1 MGIGPDAPDANPFL
15 RAELPALR
23 SLLDGSLP
31 TLDEPRL
38 AGAAGGDGPRAAA
51 FPLDATLGVDG
62 IPQSGTGQAA
72 LLTGENAPRLFGRH
86 FGPWLPV
93 ALRDPVRERG
103 LLAQGVVRGLHVAF
117 ANAYPEDYDT
127 IRKRRRRPPAAVPFA
142 AREAGLLVRHAP
154 ELRRGEA
161 VASEI
166 VNTGWRRRLGHAELP
181 VVEPGEAG
189 RTLATIARGP
199 DLTLYAHYTTDY
211 AGHRGEMEAAV
222 EALERVDAFLGG
234 VVDAIDDGSGLLLL
248 VVSDHGN
255 IEEVHPAH
263 TRNPALG
270 LAVGRDAGE
279 MARRLRSLTDV
290 RDAALEWLGAEAVRE

>member
-1 MGIGPDAPDANPFL
+1 MGIGPDAPDVNPFL
-15 RAELPALR
+15 RADLPVLR
-23 SLLDGSLP
+23 GLLDGALP
-31 TLDEPRL
+31 TLDEPRVAGPAGSVR
-38 AGAAGGDGPRAAA
+38 AGALA
-51 FPLDATLGVDG
+51 FPIDATLGVEG

-72 LLTGENAPRLFGRH
+72 LLTGENAPRIFGRH

-103 LLAQGVVRGLHVAF
+103 LLAEGVARGLDVAF

-127 IRKRRRRPPAAVPFA
+127 IRRRRRRPPAAVPFA
-142 AREAGLLVRHAP
+142 AREAGLLVRHAA
-154 ELRRGEA
+154 ELGRGEA

-166 VNTGWRRRLGHAELP
+166 VNTGWRRRLGHDDLP
-181 VVEPGEAG
+181 VVGPAEAG

-234 VVDAIDDGSGLLLL
+234 VVETIDDGSGLLLL

-255 IEEVHPAH
+255 VEEAHPAH

-279 MARRLRSLTDV
+279 VARRLRDLTDV
-290 RDAALEWLGAEAVRE
+290 RDAALEWLGAGAVRE